1 MKYYCLLLLSFLFSS
16 FAFAQVMEPIILG
29 ISNAQSGPAEKLGNR
44 LNLGAELYFKHLN
57 ANGGIH
63 KRPVQL
69 VSLDDGYEPFRAVQ
83 NTYQLLNRPDVF
95 ALFNYVGTPTSHAV
109 LPIVK
114 QYDSLYLMP
123 FTGAE
128 FLRFPIKDYVV
139 NLRASY
145 YQEADAQIAYLFD
158 NLDVKRLGL
167 LIQADE
173 FGKAVEQ
180 GYLNALS
187 VRGLEP
193 VVTTRFRRN
202 TEDISLALH
211 VLQQNHVDAVAFVGT
226 YKPLAEL
233 INLGYKQGFQPVYS
247 TVSFVSSHDLFQGI
261 EHPSHVL
268 VTQVL
273 PEPVTCELEIC
284 KAFVKQAHASG
295 IKDVDP
301 VVFEGYMNAYVF
313 SEVAKRCKQLTKA
326 CFKGQ
331 YQKFKASLKGL
342 SVKYDVQTHQ
352 AMNDIYFSIFD
363 TRE

>member
-1 MKYYCLLLLSFLFSS
+1 MLSFLFSS
-16 FAFAQVMEPIILG
+16 FAFAQAIDPIILG
-29 ISNAQSGPAEKLGNR
+29 VSNAQSGPAEKLGNR
-44 LNLGAELYFKHLN
+44 LNQGAQLYFKQLN

-63 KRPVQL
+63 QRPVQL
-69 VSLDDGYEPFRAVQ
+69 VSLDDGYEPFRAVK
-83 NTYQLLNRPDVF
+83 NTYQLLNRSDVF

-109 LPIVK
+109 LPLVEK
-114 QYDSLYLMP
+114 HDSLYLMP

-128 FLRFPIKDYVV
+128 FLRFPVKDYIV

-145 YQEADAQIAYLFD
+145 YQEADAQISYLFD
-158 NLDVKRLGL
+158 NLSIQKLGL
-167 LIQADE
+167 LIQSDE

-180 GYLNALS
+180 GYLKALS
-187 VRGLEP
+187 LRGLAP

-202 TEDISLALH
+202 TEDISLALQ
-211 VLQQNHVDAVAFVGT
+211 VLQQNSVDAVAFVGT

-233 INLGYKQGFQPVYS
+233 INLGYKQGFQPIYA

-261 EHPSHVL
+261 EQPSHVL

-273 PEPVTCELEIC
+273 PEPATCDLEIC
-284 KAFVKQAHASG
+284 NTFIKQAHASG

-313 SEVAKRCKQLTKA
+313 SEVAKLCHKLTKA
-326 CFKGQ
+326 CFKEQ
-331 YQKFKASLKGL
+331 YRQFKANLNGL
-342 SVKYDVQTHQ
+342 AVKYDAQTHQ

-363 TRE
+363 SRD